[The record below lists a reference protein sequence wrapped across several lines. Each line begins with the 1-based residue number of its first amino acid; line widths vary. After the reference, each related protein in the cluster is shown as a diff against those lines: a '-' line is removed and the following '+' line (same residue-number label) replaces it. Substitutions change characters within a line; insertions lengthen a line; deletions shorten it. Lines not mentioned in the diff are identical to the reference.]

1 MYEELKNKIIDK
13 TKEEFQDFPDFLDGH
28 TFLEYDNGF
37 ITQAPVEEQVVVV
50 PQSITMRQARL
61 QLLDDGLLDEVETL
75 VSQDR
80 KWQIEWEYANEVER
94 TSPLI
99 EAIKSSLGL
108 TDEQIDTMFIE
119 ASKL

>member
-1 MYEELKNKIIDK
+1 MYKELENTIINKKDEK
-13 TKEEFQDFPDFLDGH
+13 YKDFPDFLDSH
-28 TFLEYDNGF
+28 LFIKYDNGF
-37 ITQAPVEEQVVVV
+37 ITSDINKKVSV

-61 QLLDDGLLDEVETL
+61 HLLDLELLDNVEAL
-75 VSQDR
+75 VSLDR
-80 KWQIEWEYANEVER
+80 RWNIEWEYANEVLR

-99 EAIKSSLGL
+99 DAIKENINL